1 MNQAPLFP
9 IVLAVVFSAL
19 SAVVIRSVANQRK
32 RSSVTW
38 EELLSRLT
46 PLGRVGI
53 KEVAS
58 DFLVPDSR
66 HVDPRNDLALQPE
79 DIWDLTGGVE
89 GIEVME
95 RNAQVLIDLAFYV
108 QRWNSEAVTVAEQ
121 LRLDAREISQQLRLL
136 KKLLKKGRSEPRVP
150 VYLQRAAASYYLMT
164 RRLLALCEASH
175 SGLLP
180 SLQQTL

>member
-1 MNQAPLFP
+1 VNQPLLFP
-9 IVLAVVFSAL
+9 VVLAVVFSSL
-19 SAVVIRSVANQRK
+19 SVIVIRSVGNHRK
-32 RSSVTW
+32 RSSATW
-38 EELLSRLT
+38 EELLARLT

-79 DIWDLTGGVE
+79 DIWDLTGGLE

-95 RNAQVLIDLAFYV
+95 RNAKVLIDLAYYV
-108 QRWNSEAVTVAEQ
+108 QRWNGEAVTVAEQ
-121 LRLDAREISQQLRLL
+121 LRLDAIQISQQLRLL
-136 KKLLKKGRSEPRVP
+136 RKSLKKGRSEPHIP
-150 VYLQRAAASYYLMT
+150 VYMQRATASYYLMT
-164 RRLLALCEASH
+164 RRMLALCEASH

-180 SLQQTL
+180 SLQQAL

>member
-1 MNQAPLFP
+1 MNQPLLFP
-9 IVLAVVFSAL
+9 VVLAVIFSSL
-19 SAVVIRSVANQRK
+19 SVIVVRSVANHRK
-32 RSSVTW
+32 RSSATW
-38 EELLSRLT
+38 DELLAQLT

-58 DFLVPDSR
+58 DFLVPDCR
-66 HVDPRNDLALQPE
+66 HVDPRNELTLQPE

-95 RNAQVLIDLAFYV
+95 RNAKVLIDLAYYV
-108 QRWNSEAVTVAEQ
+108 QRWNAEAVTVAEQ
-121 LRLDAREISQQLRLL
+121 LRLDALQISQQLRLL
-136 KKLLKKGRSEPRVP
+136 RKSLKKGRSEPRVP
-150 VYLQRAAASYYLMT
+150 VYMQRATASYYLMT

-180 SLQQTL
+180 SLQQAL